1 MLDLRAVLQNYRTR
15 LVTASLKRLAE
26 KNNELSSLVAE
37 LRYVSPERRVQSG
50 RQRVDELS
58 RRVHASLSHHL
69 ELELA
74 RLEGMRRRLEALN
87 PAAVLR
93 RGYAVVTRKDD
104 GSVVSRVAQASVE
117 MTVRISDG
125 EFDVTKTD
133 TRKS

>member
-1 MLDLRAVLQNYRTR
+1 
-15 LVTASLKRLAE
+15 
-26 KNNELSSLVAE
+26 
-37 LRYVSPERRVQSG
+37 
-50 RQRVDELS
+50 
-58 RRVHASLSHHL
+58 
-69 ELELA
+69 
-74 RLEGMRRRLEALN
+74 MRRRLEALN